1 MAHGKKADEAVAPG
15 GAAGGAAGG
24 SQELRELT
32 DERYRD
38 LRRPKVVRFYRN
50 GDRYFR
56 ARTLHITPH
65 RYVSW
70 PELLADLSRAVP
82 LPYGVR
88 RLYTPLGGSPVAGSV
103 EALRDGE
110 AYVCASFEPFRS
122 VKYGAND
129 AAGGRLPRWRGQRH
143 PLDDRLSS
151 SSGLTGDNGT
161 VGSSVKN
168 GLRATYP
175 PTGRT
180 AFGKTLPSIAGR
192 DEVKATQSDNGLR
205 QSDKRALAA
214 PASNGLDKGVRQ
226 NFLRRPENYVPARPK
241 VITVVRVG
249 GHGPRRR
256 ITLLLN
262 RRAAQSFEELLG
274 DISEALG
281 LPRWRTNHVRRLY
294 TLRGR
299 EARSVSDFF
308 RGDDVFLAAT
318 RKEPPSS
325 EDLQAVLEELFP
337 ENPYAQRVS
346 HRDGLKLHGATK
358 KGPDKALK
366 PLRRVNDG
374 VVLKYDSDFEVEA
387 RRKLDPEFA
396 RMKGPA
402 AHKVYVDNLEKQRN
416 RFKQR
421 EREEAQRWE
430 RDRWQRE
437 QRELEQKRQARL
449 KDGGAEDSS
458 EEAQT
463 EDESRVGKLWD
474 LDEELKKLK
483 KKRDESKR
491 DEGNKPERL
500 PQDRDRRTVRSDS
513 DANPKK
519 DKDFGTKGDD
529 SEIPVRNY
537 WNGESDKEI
546 PRQYRHNNSNVAPH
560 KGKAKNKLKDGDADK
575 KSKKFPNL
583 PMPIVSLQDIESRY
597 EIGRTIGDGN
607 FATVKECR
615 RVSAG
620 DDSAGEAEWD
630 LAMKI
635 IDKAKLVGR
644 EEMLRSEVALTTR
657 LGQHPN
663 VVRLVEAMESPSDAY
678 LVLERVR
685 GGDLFDA
692 ITESVRFT
700 ERHAAAMVAD
710 LCRALQYLHANNIVH
725 RDVKPENLL
734 VQRNADGGTTLKL
747 ADLGLAM
754 EVTGP
759 IYTVCGTPTYV
770 APEILAETGYGLE
783 VDMWAA
789 GVITY
794 ILLCGFPPFRSL
806 ERDQEELFEIIQLGE
821 YEFLSP
827 YWDHISDAAKDL
839 VSRLL
844 VVDTARRYT
853 ARQALHHPW
862 VSDGGAG
869 DHTDLHREVTM
880 NIQRHFADRRRPLH
894 R

>member
-1 MAHGKKADEAVAPG
+1 
-15 GAAGGAAGG
+15 
-24 SQELRELT
+24 
-32 DERYRD
+32 
-38 LRRPKVVRFYRN
+38 RRPKVVRFYRN

-103 EALRDGE
+103 DALRDGE

-122 VKYGAND
+122 VKDFSRNKQPQLSYNATCGA
-129 AAGGRLPRWRGQRH
+129 
-143 PLDDRLSS
+143 S
-151 SSGLTGDNGT
+151 T
-161 VGSSVKN
+161 
-168 GLRATYP
+168 
-175 PTGRT
+175 
-180 AFGKTLPSIAGR
+180 IC
-192 DEVKATQSDNGLR
+192 
-205 QSDKRALAA
+205 
-214 PASNGLDKGVRQ
+214 LDKGVRQ

-249 GHGPRRR
+249 GRGPRRR

-318 RKEPPSS
+318 RKDERAGRSQS
-325 EDLQAVLEELFP
+325 VRREFGEAAKQVQAEGE
-337 ENPYAQRVS
+337 
-346 HRDGLKLHGATK
+346 G
-358 KGPDKALK
+358 
-366 PLRRVNDG
+366 
-374 VVLKYDSDFEVEA
+374 
-387 RRKLDPEFA
+387 
-396 RMKGPA
+396 
-402 AHKVYVDNLEKQRN
+402 
-416 RFKQR
+416 
-421 EREEAQRWE
+421 
-430 RDRWQRE
+430 
-437 QRELEQKRQARL
+437 
-449 KDGGAEDSS
+449 GGAAVGTGSVAEGAARAGA
-458 EEAQT
+458 EAT
-463 EDESRVGKLWD
+463 G
-474 LDEELKKLK
+474 
-483 KKRDESKR
+483 
-491 DEGNKPERL
+491 EGEGCRGGG
-500 PQDRDRRTVRSDS
+500 QDRDRRTVRSDS
-513 DANPKK
+513 DVNPKK
-519 DKDFGTKGDD
+519 DKDFGTKGDN

-546 PRQYRHNNSNVAPH
+546 PRQYRNNNGNVVPH

-615 RVSAG
+615 RVSSG
-620 DDSAGEAEWD
+620 DGSAGEAEWD

-827 YWDHISDAAKDL
+827 YWDHISDGHEAAKDL

-880 NIQRHFADRRRPLH
+880 NIQRHF
-894 R
+894 